1 MKGKKLEK
9 KDVLAVC
16 AVLYNP
22 YDKEQ
27 EMKNHIILLA
37 VVMLSNVVLGGFLAP
52 PSVSAEGYYHN
63 RYNEDQGYYP
73 RYRHYNPVV
82 RRDYSSSER
91 YRPDGT
97 YHEEDK
103 VVDRHSSYYSPGRN
117 EAVTRPRTT
126 VKSWSS
132 SPSQSTTQEK
142 TSWIGADG
150 RPHSTTITRDT
161 TVDPWGNSHTD
172 THVALRKAKPAN

>member
-1 MKGKKLEK
+1 LKKKNTLT
-9 KDVLAVC
+9 AC

-22 YDKEQ
+22 HNKEQ
-27 EMKNHIILLA
+27 EMKNHMILLA
-37 VVMLSNVVLGGFLAP
+37 VLVLSNVVLGGFLSP
-52 PSVSAEGYYHN
+52 PSVSAGGHYYDGYRH
-63 RYNEDQGYYP
+63 DQGYYP
-73 RYRHYNPVV
+73 RYRQYNPVV
-82 RRDYSSSER
+82 RRDYYSSER

-117 EAVTRPRTT
+117 EAITRPRTT
-126 VKSWSS
+126 VESWGS
-132 SPSQSTTQEK
+132 SPSQRTTQEK
-142 TSWIGADG
+142 TSWVGADG

-172 THVALRKAKPAN
+172 THVALRKVKPAN